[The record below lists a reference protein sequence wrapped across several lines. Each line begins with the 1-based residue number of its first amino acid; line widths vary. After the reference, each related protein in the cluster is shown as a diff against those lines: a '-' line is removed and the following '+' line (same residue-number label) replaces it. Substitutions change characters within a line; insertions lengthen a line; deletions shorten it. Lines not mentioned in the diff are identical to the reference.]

1 MTTNHGLKEEMRS
14 KRRGSLQREV
24 LQYLAEYGPRKR
36 ERLYAG
42 LRDEIPTVEI
52 ESVLA
57 ELRQL
62 GYVEI
67 GAATDTVLLT
77 ASGREWLKGGT

>member
-1 MTTNHGLKEEMRS
+1 MTTNHGLQEETRS

-24 LQYLAEYGPRKR
+24 LEYLAEYGPKKR

-67 GAATDTVLLT
+67 GPNDITLLT
-77 ASGREWLKGGT
+77 ASGKECLKDEK

>member
-1 MTTNHGLKEEMRS
+1 MANNPSLQEERS

-24 LQYLAEYGPRKR
+24 LQYLAEYGPKKR

-57 ELRQL
+57 ELMQL

-67 GAATDTVLLT
+67 GVTDTAMLT
-77 ASGREWLKGGT
+77 ASGREWLKSGK